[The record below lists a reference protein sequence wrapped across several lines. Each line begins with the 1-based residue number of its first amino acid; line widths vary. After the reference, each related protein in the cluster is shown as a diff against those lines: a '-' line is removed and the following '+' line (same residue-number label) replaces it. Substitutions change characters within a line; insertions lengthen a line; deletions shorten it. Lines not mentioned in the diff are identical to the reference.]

1 MNILGHI
8 GNIISPYFF
17 RENERPV
24 YTTAFVLMLVFGVLA
39 FAMSMGTKFYLK
51 MQNKKLRKRTDETRE
66 VFNPYTT

>member
-1 MNILGHI
+1 VNILGHI

-24 YTTAFVLMLVFGVLA
+24 CTTAFVLMLVFGVLS
-39 FAMSMGTKFYLK
+39 FATAMGTKFYLK
-51 MQNKKLRKRTDETRE
+51 RLNRKLRRRTEETGE